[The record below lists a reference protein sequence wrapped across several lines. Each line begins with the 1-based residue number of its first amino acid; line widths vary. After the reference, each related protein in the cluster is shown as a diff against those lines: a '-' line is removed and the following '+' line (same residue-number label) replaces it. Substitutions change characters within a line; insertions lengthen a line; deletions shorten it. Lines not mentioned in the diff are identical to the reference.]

1 MVAKLQAQVDELTTQ
16 QAKAASL
23 QNKYTKQIRDIQ
35 AALVDDPETLADQ
48 VEKLRQDLIDLMQA
62 QVSTENELAYLEQ
75 ENQRNSEQKQAD
87 QKRIAKC

>member
-1 MVAKLQAQVDELTTQ
+1 
-16 QAKAASL
+16 
-23 QNKYTKQIRDIQ
+23 TKQIRDIQ

-62 QVSTENELAYLEQ
+62 QVSTKNELAYLEQ

-87 QKRIAKC
+87 QKRIANAKAQLATLKE